1 MSILEQK
8 KVISSIHPFQN
19 LTSEQLDT
27 FVENMDIVYFKK
39 NETVQAQGSTPQSLF
54 FILKGNIVYSKNKDE
69 LRILKGHYLISES
82 GLVKGVFEKYVIFVK
97 MVRRCRYKW
106 LVCTMLRLIRALV
119 MRVMRMI
126 CFSWALS

>member
-39 NETVQAQGSTPQSLF
+39 NE
-54 FILKGNIVYSKNKDE
+54 I
-69 LRILKGHYLISES
+69 
-82 GLVKGVFEKYVIFVK
+82 
-97 MVRRCRYKW
+97 
-106 LVCTMLRLIRALV
+106 
-119 MRVMRMI
+119 
-126 CFSWALS
+126 